1 MRTKYLSFEKEKT
14 VFNIKKASKNKLIKT
29 VRIVIGFIVQ
39 ESNKWT
45 PVNINKTFIIVISIK
60 LKILNKANIT
70 LFFLK

>member
-14 VFNIKKASKNKLIKT
+14 VFNIKKASKNKLIKI
-29 VRIVIGFIVQ
+29 VEIVIGFIVQ

-45 PVNINKTFIIVISIK
+45 PVNINKTLIIVINIK
-60 LKILNKANIT
+60 LEILNIVNVI